1 MMDNKEW
8 RDYSVSLEELLDLE
22 LNPVAVSRFDEPL
35 LEAFDRKVRVC
46 RAILKAGKGETI
58 QISKENNAC
67 FGAAWHMG
75 FRKVDDPRTRGMI
88 EKFVVEGEK
97 LFSSYEALHNLVS
110 QMGDIP
116 DNSDAHFLLCPM
128 ENAEFEPELVIFICD
143 PEAACRI
150 LTLSVFIDGNIPKI
164 KIGGPTCRM
173 AITYPLVTGEL
184 NISFYD
190 YTARKMCGVERD
202 KLLVTVPYQRMPQI
216 VESID
221 KCSAGTAK
229 VEYPQEFR
237 EFLQKT
243 LTAGQKDG

>member
-1 MMDNKEW
+1 MDKKDW
-8 RDYSVSLEELLDLE
+8 QDYSERLEELLDLE
-22 LNPVAVSRFDEPL
+22 LNPVALSRFDEPL
-35 LEAFDRKVRVC
+35 LESFDKKVRVC
-46 RAILKAGKGETI
+46 KGILQAGKGETI
-58 QISKENNAC
+58 QLSRENNAC

-75 FRKVDDPRTRGMI
+75 FRKVDDPKTRGMI

-97 LFSSYEALHNLVS
+97 LFCSYEALHNLVS
-110 QMGDIP
+110 QMADVP
-116 DNSDAHFLLCPM
+116 DNSDAHFVLCPM
-128 ENAEFEPELVIFICD
+128 GEAEFEPELVIFICD
-143 PEAACRI
+143 AEAACRI
-150 LTLSVFIDGNIPKI
+150 LTLAVFIDGNMPKI

-202 KLLVTVPYQRMPQI
+202 KLLVTIPYQRMSRI
-216 VESID
+216 VESIE

-237 EFLQKT
+237 EFLKKK
-243 LTAGQKDG
+243 LTAGGGDA